1 MVLPMGASRVA
12 RIDLQAASD
21 PARAATVCATS
32 RDSQRVRP
40 PIVEGFA
47 AHWGSAS
54 RSWLRSWDN
63 PANRPRP
70 GPAVLRC
77 PPDCWAKN
85 HNASH
90 SQLLPPV
97 SWTSS
102 VHSPGLYTNHLFAS
116 ENSGPTVVDLFCGC
130 GGLTLGLVAA
140 GFRSTLA
147 IDRWS
152 AALETFRQNIGDHV
166 RQSDLTS
173 SPRLPECDVIVGGP
187 PCQGFSSAGLRDDG
201 DTRNSLVRDFA
212 SIIAECKPKAFIFEN
227 VEGFLTAGN
236 GEYLRDLLAP
246 TIAAGYWIH
255 LRKVNAA
262 NFGVPQ
268 HRKRVIAVGGL
279 GFDPGFPAFTHQAFG
294 APGAG
299 LAKVGCEPA
308 RTVGG
313 TIFDLPKASTS
324 VPGVPTDHWFRPLV
338 GEDLTRARLLEP
350 GQTMRDLPEA
360 LWHRSYRRRAL
371 RRVKDGTPTEK
382 RGGPPAGVRRLR
394 ADEPSKA
401 ITGGSLHDFLHP
413 SEDRPLTLRETAR
426 LQTFPDRFEF
436 AGSRAER
443 IQMVGNSVPPRL
455 AESVGRFLLG
465 RLPERSKRPTERG
478 ELITFVPTLS
488 SGMSPSLEAAS
499 QLVVREFGATFSE
512 APTLG
517 L

>member
-1 MVLPMGASRVA
+1 MLDRVQHPQLLSVPLAEILNERPHILVRFVSPLREREPQLAAFLAISSESPTVRASSTPAPAGSLGHKPQRKRRATNASRYL
-12 RIDLQAASD
+12 DL
-21 PARAATVCATS
+21 VC
-32 RDSQRVRP
+32 
-40 PIVEGFA
+40 
-47 AHWGSAS
+47 H
-54 RSWLRSWDN
+54 
-63 PANRPRP
+63 
-70 GPAVLRC
+70 C
-77 PPDCWAKN
+77 
-85 HNASH
+85 
-90 SQLLPPV
+90 
-97 SWTSS
+97 
-102 VHSPGLYTNHLFAS
+102 PGLYTNHLFAG

-147 IDRWS
+147 IDRWP

-166 RQSDLTS
+166 RQSDLAS
-173 SPRLPECDVIVGGP
+173 GPRLPECDVIVGGP
-187 PCQGFSSAGLRDDG
+187 PCQGFSSAGLREDG
-201 DTRNSLVRDFA
+201 DSRNSLVRDFA

-236 GEYLRDLLAP
+236 GKYLRDLLAP
-246 TIAAGYWIH
+246 TIAAGYSIH

-268 HRKRVIAVGGL
+268 HRKRVIATGGL

-294 APGAG
+294 APGAS

-308 RTVGG
+308 RTVGE
-313 TIFDLPKASTS
+313 TIFDLPQASTS
-324 VPGVPTDHWFRPLV
+324 APGVPTGHCFRPLV

-350 GQTMRDLPEA
+350 GQTMRDLPEG

-413 SEDRPLTLRETAR
+413 FEDRPLTLREAAR
-426 LQTFPDRFEF
+426 LQTFPDGFEF

-443 IQMVGNSVPPRL
+443 IQMVGNSVPPSL
-455 AESVGRFLLG
+455 AETVGRFLVA
-465 RLPERSKRPTERG
+465 RLPERSKRPTGRG

-499 QLVVREFGATFSE
+499 QLVVREFGATFRE